1 DPAMGYE
8 DRFPCQPP
16 PVKVAPVA
24 GAGSPGEVGQFF
36 VGQRSPAFNL
46 LRQEVLAGP
55 QDEAPGWGFL
65 KPGSHQPGAFLHLF
79 LVVAAQ
85 AGLLFGRSVPYHKPL
100 SGLRQYAPATRAAIF
115 RFVLD
120 NGPDCF
126 KNTVSFGSRTHM
138 GRPKKCRWV
147 ETEPG
152 VTFFKPRGIPLR
164 SLEQMVITVDELEAM
179 RLADFLEM
187 TQEEV
192 AQKMQVSRPTVTRML
207 ARAHR
212 AVAEALVNGK
222 AICIEGGDYRL

>member
-1 DPAMGYE
+1 
-8 DRFPCQPP
+8 
-16 PVKVAPVA
+16 
-24 GAGSPGEVGQFF
+24 
-36 VGQRSPAFNL
+36 
-46 LRQEVLAGP
+46 
-55 QDEAPGWGFL
+55 
-65 KPGSHQPGAFLHLF
+65 
-79 LVVAAQ
+79 
-85 AGLLFGRSVPYHKPL
+85 
-100 SGLRQYAPATRAAIF
+100 
-115 RFVLD
+115 
-120 NGPDCF
+120 
-126 KNTVSFGSRTHM
+126 M

-207 ARAHR
+207 ARVHR

-222 AICIEGGDYRL
+222 AICIEGGDYRLGQQCGSCGQGAALGSGEARLDCCACPGMDEGEKA

>member
-1 DPAMGYE
+1 
-8 DRFPCQPP
+8 
-16 PVKVAPVA
+16 
-24 GAGSPGEVGQFF
+24 
-36 VGQRSPAFNL
+36 
-46 LRQEVLAGP
+46 
-55 QDEAPGWGFL
+55 
-65 KPGSHQPGAFLHLF
+65 
-79 LVVAAQ
+79 
-85 AGLLFGRSVPYHKPL
+85 
-100 SGLRQYAPATRAAIF
+100 
-115 RFVLD
+115 
-120 NGPDCF
+120 
-126 KNTVSFGSRTHM
+126 M

-212 AVAEALVNGK
+212 AVAEALVTGK
-222 AICIEGGDYRL
+222 AICIEGGDYRLGQQCGSCGQGAALGSGEARLDCCTCPGMDEGEKA